1 MHGEHTT
8 HLVNRQKTKE
18 HRCPSLTPHPRPT
31 TTQAL
36 CPRPSP
42 LVLFLQLRKGEVP
55 LPIFPFFFFFL
66 YPHTVA
72 AAPETG
78 AVTPQT
84 SVPAPVTV
92 ARAAVTGAVAPLWR
106 QSLAPRRQL
115 SSRTDALAPVC
126 HRPSSVPPHWNSKR
140 TRHHP
145 PCPYSSSATC
155 CELAATAARQPSVA
169 ILRTWQPENL
179 PTGSPHGSQQPSDL
193 TTPSDC
199 GTVRR

>member
-18 HRCPSLTPHPRPT
+18 HRCPSLNPHPRPT

-72 AAPETG
+72 VAPGTG

-145 PCPYSSSATC
+145 PCPYSSSAC
-155 CELAATAARQPSVA
+155 CEPVAGLLRAQRGNLAWQSFERGN
-169 ILRTWQPENL
+169 LRTFPRGL
-179 PTGSPHGSQQPSDL
+179 PTVHSSPQ
-193 TTPSDC
+193 T
-199 GTVRR
+199 